1 MKRRQACRATA
12 PRKGAGGESDALAR
26 VAEAL
31 GRRASLLAQPA
42 TAVGRMVH
50 SVADGIA
57 GLVIE
62 RLGPVLVAQLHEG
75 QLKLSES
82 AARDLCA
89 HVAQTLGSEAVYRKV
104 YPKDRSAVSADLER
118 QHRDPSPWIGA
129 QVPPELPVLEHGMTF
144 LVRPY
149 DGYLTGLF
157 LDHRLSRLRVR
168 QLAGG
173 RRVLNA
179 FAYTCGFTLAAVL
192 GGARETV
199 SVDISKKSLTWGRR
213 NLEANGVA
221 PEPQRFICSDVLD
234 YYRRA
239 VRQGRRFDLILL
251 DPPTFARQKGSRRT
265 FVLERDLDRLV
276 RGALT
281 VLDPG
286 GLVLLSVNL
295 REMSFAR
302 LEHVLVAAA
311 RAERRQCELRER
323 LPLPEDFCGDQDYA
337 KSVLARVL

>member
-1 MKRRQACRATA
+1 MKRRQACRAVA
-12 PRKGAGGESDALAR
+12 PRKRAGGESDALAR
-26 VAEAL
+26 VADAL
-31 GRRASLLAQPA
+31 ARRASLLAQPA
-42 TAVGRMVH
+42 TTVGRMVH
-50 SVADGIA
+50 SAADGIA

-62 RLGPVLVAQLHEG
+62 RLGPVLIAQLHEG
-75 QLKLSES
+75 QLQLSES

-104 YPKDRSAVSADLER
+104 YPKDRSAVSAELER
-118 QHRDPSPWIGA
+118 QHRDPSPWIGTP
-129 QVPPELPVLEHGMTF
+129 VPPELPVLEHGMTF

-221 PEPQRFICSDVLD
+221 LEPQRFICSDVLD
-234 YYRRA
+234 YCRRA

-276 RGALT
+276 CGALT

-286 GLVLLSVNL
+286 GLVLLSVNQRDL
-295 REMSFAR
+295 SFAR

-311 RAERRQCELRER
+311 RAERRRCELRER